1 MADRMRAD
9 ARILPIFA
17 AIVVIFGIVAR
28 GNANLMQAATFAAID
43 AVAAIGLSV
52 LLGNVAQISLGQA
65 GFFGIGAYTFG
76 YLETA
81 VTWPAGVALW
91 LQFVLSTLAGTA
103 LAAVFGVLLGFIA
116 LRFRGHYLAMATLAF
131 GLIVVDIA
139 KVTPAL
145 GGAAGITNV
154 PFPQFGSLTISGIA
168 AYWYAWA
175 MVAVAATLS
184 FNLLRGRA
192 GRAFE
197 ALRNDELAAEAIGV
211 PTRRLKIAAFAYAG
225 ALAGFAGTFY
235 GAFLGVVD
243 PTAVSVG
250 FSIDLLLM
258 VVVGGAGGV
267 AGAILGATIVGI
279 TNVYGHELENW
290 RPVIYGVLVI
300 VIAIAFPRGLIGLF
314 VRPRRRDELT
324 LAAAASSAT
333 APPEPAQPVA
343 ASAREAS
350 GGDRSWLRI
359 DAVDKRFGGL
369 VAVDGVSFTLQN
381 GALTSL
387 IGPNGAGKTTL
398 FNTICGVSRPT
409 HGRIE
414 IAGRDVTGWQPH
426 RIAALGVGR
435 SFQNARLFGDMTVLE
450 NVLAGV
456 YRTENAT
463 FASDLLA
470 LPRSR
475 RSGRAALERA
485 TAALEA
491 LDLERIARV
500 RARDLAFGDRRRV
513 ELARALAASP
523 GLLLVDEPAAG
534 LNASER
540 ARLRDDL
547 QRLRAGGTTLLL
559 VEHDMHLV
567 MAISDRVMVLEFGK
581 LIADGPAA
589 TVRDD
594 PRVVAAYLGTA

>member
-9 ARILPIFA
+9 TRTLPIFA
-17 AIVVIFGIVAR
+17 AIVILFGIFAR
-28 GNANLMQAATFAAID
+28 GNANLIQAATFAAID

-52 LLGNVAQISLGQA
+52 LLGNVAQISIGQA

-76 YLETA
+76 YLETV
-81 VTWPAGVALW
+81 VTWPAAIVPW
-91 LQFVLSTLAGTA
+91 EQFVLSTLAGTA
-103 LAAVFGVLLGFIA
+103 LAAIFGILLGLIA

-131 GLIVVDIA
+131 GLVVVGVAKIA
-139 KVTPAL
+139 PSL
-145 GGAAGITNV
+145 GGAGGISNIAY
-154 PFPQFGSLTISGIA
+154 PQFGSLAVSGPT

-175 MVAVAATLS
+175 MVAVVATLT

-197 ALRNDELAAEAIGV
+197 AVRNDELAAEAIGV
-211 PTRRLKIAAFAYAG
+211 PTRRVKIAAFAYAG

-235 GAFLGVVD
+235 AAFLGLVD
-243 PTAVSVG
+243 PNAVGVN

-267 AGAILGATIVGI
+267 SGAILGATIVGI
-279 TNVYGHELENW
+279 TNVYGHDLENW

-300 VIAIAFPRGLIGLF
+300 VISIAFPKGLIGLL
-314 VRPRRRDELT
+314 VRPRSRDPLATAAADGSERSVAVPAVPAT
-324 LAAAASSAT
+324 PLAAAAAT
-333 APPEPAQPVA
+333 DTP
-343 ASAREAS
+343 
-350 GGDRSWLRI
+350 WLR
-359 DAVDKRFGGL
+359 VDSVGKRFGGL
-369 VAVDGVSFTLQN
+369 VAVDGVTFSLAN
-381 GALTSL
+381 GTLTSL

-398 FNTICGVSRPT
+398 FNTICGVARPT
-409 HGRIE
+409 TGS
-414 IAGRDVTGWQPH
+414 IAVCGRDVTGWQPH

-450 NVLAGV
+450 NVLAGA
-456 YRTENAT
+456 YRTETAT

-470 LPRSR
+470 LPLSR

-485 TAALEA
+485 EVALA
-491 LDLERIARV
+491 SLDLERIARV

-547 QRLRAGGTTLLL
+547 LRLRALGTTLLL

-567 MAISDRVMVLEFGK
+567 MSISDRVMVLEFGK
-581 LIADGPAA
+581 LIADGPASA
-589 TVRDD
+589 VRDD